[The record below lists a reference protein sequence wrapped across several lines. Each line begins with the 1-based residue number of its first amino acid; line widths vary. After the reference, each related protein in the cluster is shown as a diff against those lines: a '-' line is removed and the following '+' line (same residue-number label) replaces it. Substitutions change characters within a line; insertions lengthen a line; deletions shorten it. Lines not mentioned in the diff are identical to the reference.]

1 MMKCLIT
8 ERDILC
14 INKFNISFFN
24 IIIIIMNNNFLDTEN
39 FKYLITFVF
48 NDIKQRT
55 SHDISNNKKYISI
68 FKKLVQTI
76 HKKNMNKRVSKEYL
90 NTIVIDKCVPFII
103 KQLNNET
110 EKQNALKQPVFDNRQ
125 LNVSNRPSASR
136 NNRHPNTNN
145 KNDFSHLTLSEPN
158 RNTDKLNP
166 MDLSNMA
173 GVASRNGDKL
183 DYNSQLNEYQT
194 DRNYD
199 NNQQQPQLKS
209 VNEVI
214 GQQSNYDEE
223 KIDYIKKLQELQNDR
238 NYETQNNNMDNFE
251 TQNNIQNIQNHT
263 SLENVNSQNVEIDN
277 EFMNKLYEN
286 NQNNTESIQEINNSV
301 LNKLNNNYFDNDDD
315 VDGGDNELVDSYPN
329 VQLNILDKSKNDRLP
344 DYNSNIDNLKIDYS
358 PEKINSNI
366 DNVKKELYQTTKQYT
381 GVPSHLVVLENHFTD
396 DSEDVSFKADLIEPL
411 NIDRPADIFLE
422 FINLQNIDDGQLNGH
437 LEGINCFALQID
449 ELNIKTASNNNDLKD
464 KYIIPNDSYGTT
476 DNVADAGTASQVN
489 KVDAT
494 SYNIKLKSNYMCSI
508 KPMEITSLNI
518 KLYSLKISTLA
529 LLQSQANG
537 KIIIGLFIKKNF

>member
-1 MMKCLIT
+1 
-8 ERDILC
+8 
-14 INKFNISFFN
+14 
-24 IIIIIMNNNFLDTEN
+24 MNNNFLDTEN

-103 KQLNNET
+103 KHLHNET

-125 LNVSNRPSASR
+125 LNISNRPSASR
-136 NNRHPNTNN
+136 NNRQPNTNN

-183 DYNSQLNEYQT
+183 DYSSQLDEYQT
-194 DRNYD
+194 DRKYD
-199 NNQQQPQLKS
+199 NQQQPQLKS
-209 VNEVI
+209 VNEII
-214 GQQSNYDEE
+214 GQQSSENDE

-251 TQNNIQNIQNHT
+251 KQNNIQNTQNHT

-277 EFMNKLYEN
+277 EFMNKLYES
-286 NQNNTESIQEINNSV
+286 NQTNTESIQDINNTV

-315 VDGGDNELVDSYPN
+315 IDGGDNELVDSYPN
-329 VQLNILDKSKNDRLP
+329 VQIDILDKSKNDRLP
-344 DYNSNIDNLKIDYS
+344 EYDSNIDNLKIDYS
-358 PEKINSNI
+358 PTKINTNL

-381 GVPSHLVVLENHFTD
+381 GVPSHIVVLDNDFTVND
-396 DSEDVSFKADLIEPL
+396 PISFKADLIEPL

-422 FINLQNIDDGQLNGH
+422 FINLQNIDDGTGD
-437 LEGINCFALQID
+437 LESINCFALQID
-449 ELNIKTASNNNDLKD
+449 ELNIKTASNNNNLKD

-476 DNVADAGTASQVN
+476 DNVADAPDVVVVVDGDPTATANN

-518 KLYSLKISTLA
+518 KLYSLKTAVDPPLN
-529 LLQSQANG
+529 LLTSLGTG
-537 KIIIGLFIKKNF
+537 KIIIGLFIKKQAF

>member
-1 MMKCLIT
+1 
-8 ERDILC
+8 
-14 INKFNISFFN
+14 
-24 IIIIIMNNNFLDTEN
+24 MNNNFLDTEN

-103 KQLNNET
+103 KHLNNET
-110 EKQNALKQPVFDNRQ
+110 GKQNAIKQPVFDNRQ
-125 LNVSNRPSASR
+125 LNISNRPSASR
-136 NNRHPNTNN
+136 SNRHPNTNTNTNTN

-183 DYNSQLNEYQT
+183 DYTSQLDEYQS

-199 NNQQQPQLKS
+199 NQQQQPQLKS
-209 VNEVI
+209 VNEII
-214 GQQSNYDEE
+214 GQKSSEDDE

-251 TQNNIQNIQNHT
+251 KQNNIQTNQNST

-277 EFMNKLYEN
+277 DFMNNLYEN
-286 NQNNTESIQEINNSV
+286 NQNNQNNIDFTQEINNSV
-301 LNKLNNNYFDNDDD
+301 LNKLNNNYFDNGDD

-344 DYNSNIDNLKIDYS
+344 EYNSNIDNLKIDYS
-358 PEKINSNI
+358 PTKINTNL

-381 GVPSHLVVLENHFTD
+381 GVPSHIVVLENHFTG

-422 FINLQNIDDGQLNGH
+422 FINLQNIDDDTGD
-437 LEGINCFALQID
+437 LESINCFALQID

-476 DNVADAGTASQVN
+476 DNVADATDLQAANN
-489 KVDAT
+489 KVDAS
-494 SYNIKLKSNYMCSI
+494 SYTIKLKSNYMCSI

>member
-1 MMKCLIT
+1 
-8 ERDILC
+8 
-14 INKFNISFFN
+14 
-24 IIIIIMNNNFLDTEN
+24 MNNNFLDTEN

-55 SHDISNNKKYISI
+55 SQDISNNKKYISI

-103 KQLNNET
+103 KHLNNESG
-110 EKQNALKQPVFDNRQ
+110 KQNAIKQPVFDNRQ
-125 LNVSNRPSASR
+125 LNISNRPSASR
-136 NNRHPNTNN
+136 SNRHPNTNN

-183 DYNSQLNEYQT
+183 DYTSQLDEYQS

-199 NNQQQPQLKS
+199 NQQQQPQLKS
-209 VNEVI
+209 VNEII
-214 GQQSNYDEE
+214 GQKSSEDDE

-251 TQNNIQNIQNHT
+251 KQNNIQTIQNST

-277 EFMNKLYEN
+277 EFMNNLYEN
-286 NQNNTESIQEINNSV
+286 NQNNQNNIDFTQEINNSV
-301 LNKLNNNYFDNDDD
+301 LNKLNNNYFDNGDD

-344 DYNSNIDNLKIDYS
+344 EYNSNIDNLKIDYS
-358 PEKINSNI
+358 PTKINTNL

-381 GVPSHLVVLENHFTD
+381 GVPSHIVVLENHFTG

-422 FINLQNIDDGQLNGH
+422 FINLQNIDDDTGD
-437 LEGINCFALQID
+437 LESINCFALQID

-476 DNVADAGTASQVN
+476 DNVADAPDVGDPSVPTANN

-537 KIIIGLFIKKNF
+537 KIIIGLFIKKQAF